1 MASERDTN
9 ENRLLA
15 DRLRG
20 LDQQALT
27 AAREAGR
34 QVAGQVGK
42 VQNVGQSGGPTAS
55 PNLKRDQ
62 EAPSSA
68 ARYRHLQEK
77 QQQEL
82 KGGPPGQKAVEN
94 AAPVQQTAKAP
105 GQEKAG
111 TQRLPEKPAAAVAK
125 DKNLAEI
132 AKNLRESG
140 VTAGR
145 AANDVARPT
154 QTPEAAQKQA
164 RGRGR

>member
-9 ENRLLA
+9 EARLLA

-20 LDQQALT
+20 LDQQTLT

-62 EAPSSA
+62 DAPSSA

-94 AAPVQQTAKAP
+94 ARAASADGKGSRPRKGGDTTTTREACRCRSE
-105 GQEKAG
+105 GQESG
-111 TQRLPEKPAAAVAK
+111 GDRQE
-125 DKNLAEI
+125 LA
-132 AKNLRESG
+132 
-140 VTAGR
+140 
-145 AANDVARPT
+145 
-154 QTPEAAQKQA
+154 
-164 RGRGR
+164 

>member
-20 LDQQALT
+20 LDQQTLT

-42 VQNVGQSGGPTAS
+42 MQNVSQSSGPTAS
-55 PNLKRDQ
+55 PNLTRDQ
-62 EAPSSA
+62 DAPSSA
-68 ARYRHLQEK
+68 ARYRHIQEK

-82 KGGPPGQKAVEN
+82 KGGAPGQKAVES
-94 AAPVQQTAKAP
+94 APGLQQTAKTP
-105 GQEKAG
+105 DQEKPVAS
-111 TQRLPEKPAAAVAK
+111 VAK
-125 DKNLAEI
+125 DKNLAEV
-132 AKNLRESG
+132 AKSLRESG

-145 AANDVARPT
+145 PANDIARPT
-154 QTPEAAQKQA
+154 QTPEAAQKQS